1 MFKSIQFKTDWGM
14 FPEKEEREQILKV
27 QREITES
34 YERHAN
40 PDYFRKDLGWYIA
53 QSIKEQNSK

>member
-1 MFKSIQFKTDWGM
+1 MTFKSIQFKTDWSM
-14 FPEKEEREQILKV
+14 FPDKVEREQILKI
-27 QREITES
+27 QREITKS

-53 QSIKEQNSK
+53 QSIKEYS